1 MGTEIE
7 RVALPPAA
15 IQRAVSLAEV
25 RAAMMAAHDR
35 LMACDDVAELAH
47 GADALRALAGDMTT
61 MRRDAEHKAGGL
73 MLADGKRKRL
83 EVEGLGMVERT
94 SDGGTW
100 VDVDYGRAVND
111 VVSGILRAHE
121 GEVPPVYE
129 FVAELLAC
137 FSFAG
142 LKSNGKEG
150 TGLARFGLERE
161 SYARQTDRVPT
172 VKVIGGSK

>member
-73 MLADGKRKRL
+73 MLADGKRPRDQAIPTTPGHIAGGPGDGSGIDDQVPATIVNPQTGAQMGDARL
-83 EVEGLGMVERT
+83 STDEYVIP
-94 SDGGTW
+94 
-100 VDVDYGRAVND
+100 AD
-111 VVSGILRAHE
+111 VVRAK
-121 GEVPPVYE
+121 GVE
-129 FVAELLAC
+129 FFDKLLQKYHTPA
-137 FSFAG
+137 AQQR
-142 LKSNGKEG
+142 
-150 TGLARFGLERE
+150 AQ
-161 SYARQTDRVPT
+161 AIPA
-172 VKVIGGSK
+172 